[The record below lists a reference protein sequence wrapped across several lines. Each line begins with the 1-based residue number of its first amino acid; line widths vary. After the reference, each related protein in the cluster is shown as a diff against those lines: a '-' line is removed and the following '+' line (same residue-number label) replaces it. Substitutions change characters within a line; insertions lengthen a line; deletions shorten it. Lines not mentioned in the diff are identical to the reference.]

1 MRAPILITGIS
12 KRLGF
17 ALAKHLL
24 ANDWPVIGTYRSPN
38 ASHQAL
44 SKLGA
49 TLYRCDFYQ
58 QSQIDEL
65 TAQVR
70 QQHPRLRA
78 LVHNAS
84 DWQAESLD
92 NTGTDAFDE
101 ALFTRMMQ
109 VHAAVP
115 YQLNLAFRDLL
126 THDLPESAV
135 AERDIIHVSDYVA
148 QTGSAK
154 HLAYAASKAALEN
167 LNLSF
172 AKLLAPQI
180 KVNCIAPAL
189 MLFNEHDS
197 DSYKQ
202 KALGKALLPKEG
214 GSDEFN
220 DTVMSILNSSYVTG
234 RVYHLDGGRHLK

>member
-17 ALAKHLL
+17 ALAKYLL
-24 ANDWPVIGTYRSPN
+24 ENDWPVIGTYRNPS

-49 TLYRCDFYQ
+49 SLYRCDFFQ
-58 QSQIDEL
+58 QTQIDEL
-65 TAQVR
+65 ITQVR

-78 LVHNAS
+78 LIHNAS
-84 DWQAESLD
+84 DWQAESLG
-92 NTGTDAFDE
+92 NSGTEAFDE

-115 YQLNLAFRDLL
+115 YQLNLALKDLL
-126 THDLPESAV
+126 TADLDDAAI

-172 AKLLAPQI
+172 AKLLAPEI

-189 MLFNEHDS
+189 MLFNELDN
-197 DSYKQ
+197 DSYKH
-202 KALGKALLPKEG
+202 KAFSKALLPKEG
-214 GSDEFN
+214 GSAEFN
-220 DTVMSILNSSYVTG
+220 ETVMSILNSGYVTG